1 MATPAQIARARAL
14 ARMDATRAADPGSAP
29 ASAGT
34 SGLDVMLRRLKADLD
49 RIRAVKSMA
58 TRGEMKA
65 GLLPGYMPYVDG
77 VIEADSGRQDAVVV
91 QMMIWA
97 RDAQSWPVVLRIAG
111 YVVRYALAMPDG
123 FDRDA
128 ATWLVEELANAAADD
143 PAALPHLDTALRLT
157 ADHDMHDPVRA
168 KALKVL
174 GLAVEDTD
182 PGLALDRLERAYA
195 LDRGAGVKKALDRVR
210 KAIAAEPT
218 ADPDP
223 GSAVPE

>member
-1 MATPAQIARARAL
+1 MATPAQIARARSL
-14 ARMDATRAADPGSAP
+14 ARMDAARAADASVAP
-29 ASAGT
+29 TGT

-65 GLLPGYMPYVDG
+65 ELLPGYMPYVDG
-77 VIEADSGRQDAVVV
+77 VIDADSGRQDAIVV

-111 YVVRYALAMPDG
+111 YVVRHGLAMPDG

-143 PAALPHLDTALRLT
+143 PAVLPHLDTALTLT

-182 PGLALDRLERAYA
+182 PALALDRLERAYA
-195 LDRGAGVKKALDRVR
+195 LDRGAGVKKALDRLR
-210 KAIAAEPT
+210 KTLSVP
-218 ADPDP
+218 DPDP
-223 GSAVPE
+223 GSADTA